1 MAVVLASYEVRL
13 PWRGLETHLRLALRY
28 RGRLAGSSGSR
39 YFHSRSYQYGF
50 MGFLGTLLR
59 QLRVRS
65 PSGGCFSTWRT
76 FFLVVLSRDVL
87 EFLGG
92 CGGR

>member
-65 PSGGCFSTWRT
+65 PSGGCFSDYLRSAS
-76 FFLVVLSRDVL
+76 VVV
-87 EFLGG
+87 
-92 CGGR
+92 CW